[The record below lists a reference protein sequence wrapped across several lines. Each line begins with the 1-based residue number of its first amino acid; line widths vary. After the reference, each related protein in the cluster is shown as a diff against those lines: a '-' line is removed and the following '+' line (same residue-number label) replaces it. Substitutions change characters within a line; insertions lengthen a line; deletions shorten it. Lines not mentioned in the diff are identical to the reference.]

1 MQIIN
6 TDKLSKK
13 YRTNVPSLIR
23 AWKKGVSDL
32 EISYRT
38 GVDLI
43 TLNRIKSDIELAHR
57 RARLERKRGVSA
69 DVQLHTKR
77 HILLRPLM

>member
-13 YRTNVPSLIR
+13 YRTNVPCLIR
-23 AWKKGVSDL
+23 AWKKGISDL
-32 EISYRT
+32 EISYLT

-57 RARLERKRGVSA
+57 RARLDRKRDVSA
-69 DVQLHTKR
+69 NAQLHTKR